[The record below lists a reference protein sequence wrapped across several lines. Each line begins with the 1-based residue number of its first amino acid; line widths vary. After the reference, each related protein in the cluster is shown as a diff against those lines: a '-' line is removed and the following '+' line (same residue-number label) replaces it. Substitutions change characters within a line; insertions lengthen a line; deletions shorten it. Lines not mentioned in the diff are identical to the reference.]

1 MNDAFMKI
9 FKFRQIKL
17 CTENAAF
24 FIHMHLH
31 CAIDGLVYCT
41 CAYTQALADAEL
53 AKREPRMLY
62 E

>member
-17 CTENAAF
+17 CTENA
-24 FIHMHLH
+24 HMHLH